1 MIKLLRSKLIKLVKS
16 KRINVFLLF
25 LLLSFLFLLLTKLTK
40 DYTKT
45 ITFQIK
51 PVNAVENYVILKDR
65 SHKLNITLSTYGF
78 KLLRFYL
85 SNPTVEVDLSKIDDY
100 DNKYIWTN
108 RKGLASVNA
117 QFDENVRIIAVN
129 PDTIEFRY
137 DKNAVKVIPV
147 EFNKEVSFVPGFDIY
162 EEYQLIPDS
171 IKVIGPKILLD
182 SIKVIQTQLLKLEE
196 VQSNINTPLNLILP
210 DSSENVVYSHK
221 KIIVQGNVDKFTE
234 GTVQVPVN
242 IINVPKDLKIN
253 YFPKTIGVS
262 YYTSLRDFKD
272 VAFNDF
278 IVECNYKNLVEG
290 STFLEPQLI
299 RFPENVKNIKLSQK
313 RIEFVISE

>member
-234 GTVQVPVN
+234 GTVQVPIN